1 MQQTVRHDLIVIGAG
16 SAGYA
21 AARTARDVGCSVAL
35 VDSGPLGGLCILRGC
50 MPSKALLAS
59 SDALADARDATALGI
74 DVQGIAVD
82 MPFIAA
88 RKRAL
93 VKEFADY
100 RIEGIERFPIYL
112 GTARFLSPTR
122 IAVGEATILEAPK
135 FIVATGSGIPPS
147 VLPGLAETGYI
158 DSDALL
164 EIEGIPKSVVVL
176 GGGYTACELGQFLA
190 RMGARTTMLIR
201 SGHLLTQSDDDVG
214 NALTHYFRE
223 EGIDI
228 VDHATLVEAYRRG
241 TEKVVRYSVDGD
253 EREAVGEEIFYALGR
268 VPNVVGLGLDKAGIS
283 YEPRRGIQVEASMR
297 TTNPNVYAVG
307 DVTGEYML
315 VHVAIYQGEVA
326 ARNACMDLTETVNY
340 DLVGAHTVFSDPQV
354 AAVGMSEKELRRLG
368 MSYVSGRYDFAEH
381 GKAQCLAKTK
391 GFVKMMADRQSG
403 VILGACVIGPQASE
417 LIHEVIVAM
426 AFASTVD
433 QFMRIPHLHPTL
445 AEIWTYPAEICAA
458 QLGKKLP
465 GDEPIEM
472 ATSIPE
478 TGRER
483 LRDQRE

>member
-59 SDALADARDATALGI
+59 SDALADARDASALGI

-82 MPFIAA
+82 MPFIAS

-100 RIEGIERFPIYL
+100 RIEGIERFPVYL
-112 GTARFLSPTR
+112 GTARFLSPTQ

-164 EIEGIPKSVVVL
+164 EIESIPKSVVVL

-214 NALTHYFRE
+214 SALTHYFRE
-223 EGIDI
+223 EGIDV
-228 VDHATLVEAYRRG
+228 VDHATLIEAYRRG

-268 VPNVVGLGLDKAGIS
+268 VPNVVGLGLEKAGIAH
-283 YEPRRGIQVEASMR
+283 EPRGGIKVDASMR

-326 ARNACMDLTETVNY
+326 ARNACMGLTETANY
-340 DLVGAHTVFSDPQV
+340 DIVGAHTVFSDPQV
-354 AAVGMSEKELRRLG
+354 AAVGMSEKELQRLG
-368 MSYVSGRYDFAEH
+368 ISYVSGRYDFAEH

-426 AFASTVD
+426 AFASTAD

-458 QLGKKLP
+458 QLGKKVP
-465 GDEPIEM
+465 GDESIEM
-472 ATSIPE
+472 ATSVPG

-483 LRDQRE
+483 LREQRG